1 MSSSKR
7 RSYLGLGVSNFN
19 FNTSTDRLGTIDA
32 VCRLGSDNIPY
43 NDLWKM
49 QCRAKFMLS
58 MRSIEDFPKLIEQL
72 DKRKEWNR
80 VSRKVETLLD
90 LFPSLKYS
98 YSSQLP
104 GAYKKGIVDVRC
116 SSETGKT
123 YVGDIARSHSIRLDP
138 VDSPKELKKYRL
150 RIQRV
155 IDWSYKVGLVPV
167 MMTLTMFHRW
177 DNLAPLC
184 RALRLAWS
192 SLFGTGQAGYERKL
206 HIGLQGYIRRMEE
219 TLNDGSEFEVG
230 NNGNLLVPSSLG
242 NVLDEVGSCGLGSV
256 AAARNDLS
264 NVPQSDAISLTN
276 AGWHPHYHVI
286 LLIPRD
292 KVQVLSD
299 YEETLKDVWLN
310 LVCKYYKQ
318 EVGKEVP
325 VAYYNAFKEHGLVL
339 SRYKSESH
347 AKRCGNRHGKSGD
360 LLEVHDGKYL
370 AKMLG
375 YDSPEVFGG
384 DSEMTSFNS
393 KSNFKCDANGI
404 PHIGGKIP
412 FDLLCEELTASNV
425 DLWCEYA
432 IATKG
437 IPCFTFTKGLE
448 KTVAEYYKEH
458 PEEEYVKM
466 SFSTNS
472 SNAVTVGSLS
482 RDDYKKLYRSF
493 QVGNMLKIAK
503 YGVDK
508 LSEWLKD
515 NFDIDIFKPAT
526 EKKSSS
532 VKGEDKKSE
541 THLLSVAPEIK
552 ENIQVNEEDLAVA
565 EKMEKD
571 VYMTYHVHLLPLVS
585 NGLSIE
591 DAIHSFNI
599 SDSQKDLLFSLV
611 IYYRDNIRKSKER
624 LENLNSGDGNN
635 SISSPPPPDI
645 QDSLPIRAVK
655 APCFSYGDETAQFF
669 IAFYKKIE
677 LY

>member
-1 MSSSKR
+1 
-7 RSYLGLGVSNFN
+7 
-19 FNTSTDRLGTIDA
+19 
-32 VCRLGSDNIPY
+32 
-43 NDLWKM
+43 
-49 QCRAKFMLS
+49 
-58 MRSIEDFPKLIEQL
+58 
-72 DKRKEWNR
+72 
-80 VSRKVETLLD
+80 
-90 LFPSLKYS
+90 
-98 YSSQLP
+98 
-104 GAYKKGIVDVRC
+104 
-116 SSETGKT
+116 
-123 YVGDIARSHSIRLDP
+123 
-138 VDSPKELKKYRL
+138 
-150 RIQRV
+150 
-155 IDWSYKVGLVPV
+155 
-167 MMTLTMFHRW
+167 
-177 DNLAPLC
+177 
-184 RALRLAWS
+184 
-192 SLFGTGQAGYERKL
+192 LFGSGQAGYERKL

-219 TLNDGSEFEVG
+219 TLNDGSEFDVG

-242 NVLDEVGSCGLGSV
+242 NVSDDVGSCGRGSV

-318 EVGKEVP
+318 EVGREVP
-325 VAYYNAFKEHGLVL
+325 AAYYNAFKEHGLVL
-339 SRYKSESH
+339 SRYKSEEH
-347 AKRCGNRHGKSGD
+347 AKRCGNRHGKAGD

-375 YDSPEVFGG
+375 YDSLEVFGG

-393 KSNFKCDANGI
+393 KSNLKCDANGI

-472 SNAVTVGSLS
+472 SNAVTVGSLA

-515 NFDIDIFKPAT
+515 NFDIDIFKPAI

-532 VKGEDKKSE
+532 VKGDDKKSE
-541 THLLSVAPEIK
+541 IPLLSVAPELK
-552 ENIQVNEEDLAVA
+552 EKIQVNEEDLAVA

-591 DAIHSFNI
+591 DAIHALNI

-611 IYYRDNIRKSKER
+611 IHYRDNIRKSK
-624 LENLNSGDGNN
+624 
-635 SISSPPPPDI
+635 
-645 QDSLPIRAVK
+645 SLSNI
-655 APCFSYGDETAQFF
+655 F
-669 IAFYKKIE
+669 
-677 LY
+677 

>member
-1 MSSSKR
+1 MSGSKR
-7 RSYLGLGVSNFN
+7 RSYLGLGVCNYN
-19 FNTSTDRLGTIDA
+19 GAKLGTIDT
-32 VCRLGSDNIPY
+32 VCRLTSDAIPY

-49 QCRAKFMLS
+49 QRRAKLMLS
-58 MRSIEDFPKLIEQL
+58 MRSVEDFPKLIEQL
-72 DKRKEWNR
+72 DKRKDWNR
-80 VSRKVETLLD
+80 VSREVETLLD

-104 GAYKKGIVDVRC
+104 AAYKKGIVDVC
-116 SSETGKT
+116 HSAENGNVF
-123 YVGDIARSHSIRLDP
+123 VGDIARSHSIRLDP

-177 DNLAPLC
+177 DNLALLC

-219 TLNDGSEFEVG
+219 TLNDGSEFELDD
-230 NNGNLLVPSSLG
+230 NGNLLAPLSLG
-242 NVLDEVGSCGLGSV
+242 NVSGEVGTCGCGSV

-264 NVPQSDAISLTN
+264 NTSHSDAISLTN

-292 KVQVLSD
+292 KLQVLSD

-318 EVGKEVP
+318 EVGKDVP
-325 VAYYNAFKEHGLVL
+325 AAYYNAFKEHGLVL
-339 SRYKSESH
+339 SRYKSEEH
-347 AKRCGNRHGKSGD
+347 AKRCGNPHGKAGD
-360 LLEVHDGKYL
+360 LLEIHDGKYL

-384 DSEMTSFNS
+384 DSEMSSFNS
-393 KSNFKCDANGI
+393 KSNLKCDANGI

-437 IPCFTFTKGLE
+437 IPCFTFSKGLE
-448 KTVAEYYKEH
+448 KTVAEYYKAH
-458 PEEEYVKM
+458 PDEEYVKL

-472 SNAVTVGSLS
+472 SNAVTVGSLA

-515 NFDIDIFKPAT
+515 NFDIDIFKPT
-526 EKKSSS
+526 VKS
-532 VKGEDKKSE
+532 EDKKSE
-541 THLLSVAPEIK
+541 TTLLSVAPDVK

-585 NGLSIE
+585 NGLSLE
-591 DAIHSFNI
+591 DAIHSLNL
-599 SDSQKDLLFSLV
+599 SDSQKDLLLSFA
-611 IYYRDNIRKSKER
+611 ICHRENIRKSKER
-624 LENLNSGDGNN
+624 LAELKNST
-635 SISSPPPPDI
+635 SSLSSSPPPDI
-645 QDSLPIRAVK
+645 QDSIQYERWAERELKKQQAYQ
-655 APCFSYGDETAQFF
+655 A
-669 IAFYKKIE
+669 IANDSHLSNDDKDKLFKLLDDY
-677 LY
+677 YS